1 MAPADFLQPSA
12 IDGVAEFDRV
22 RKIERFP
29 ISAAK
34 SSPLHNSLRSSFS
47 HHSPLAKKVLK
58 GQFQSD
64 RRELL
69 EANVQAEHD
78 ANRWNAL
85 YGYLIK
91 NPEEIVNHVADCWQY
106 VEDLSNGP
114 ELDSDDMHA
123 ATLLV
128 HELEFVTPH
137 LYTIVDTYKLIG

>member
-1 MAPADFLQPSA
+1 MASADFLQPSA
-12 IDGVAEFDRV
+12 IEGVAEFDRV

-58 GQFQSD
+58 DLFKND

-78 ANRWNAL
+78 AHFWNAF

-91 NPEEIVNHVADCWQY
+91 HPEEIIDHVADSWQY
-106 VEDLSNGP
+106 LEDLSNGP
-114 ELDSDDMHA
+114 ELDPEDMRNVSLFA
-123 ATLLV
+123 Y
-128 HELEFVTPH
+128 ELEFVTPH